1 MSLGYVWSAEY
12 TIIGH
17 TCLFGGLGG
26 AFIVIYCLV
35 KRLYVHKLEIFG
47 TLLSILGCGIA
58 IFDSSAAK
66 MNSVNQNIPL
76 GDFIASFSSL
86 FLAVY
91 FSLQGRYVITVPPF
105 TLILILF
112 IFASGVV
119 NIFGVTCMPHFTLDM
134 NPKTGIIG
142 FLDP

>member
-26 AFIVIYCLV
+26 AFIVIYCLFKGLFV
-35 KRLYVHKLEIFG
+35 HRLEMLG

-66 MNSVNQNIPL
+66 INSANQNIIL
-76 GDFIASFSSL
+76 GDMIASCSSI
-86 FLAVY
+86 FLALY
-91 FSLQGRYVITVPPF
+91 FS
-105 TLILILF
+105 
-112 IFASGVV
+112 
-119 NIFGVTCMPHFTLDM
+119 
-134 NPKTGIIG
+134 
-142 FLDP
+142 